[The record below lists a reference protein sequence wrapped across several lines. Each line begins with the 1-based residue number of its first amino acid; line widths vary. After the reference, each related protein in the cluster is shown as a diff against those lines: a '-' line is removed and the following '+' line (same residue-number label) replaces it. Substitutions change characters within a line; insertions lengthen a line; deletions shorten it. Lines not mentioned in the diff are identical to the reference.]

1 MKRLFT
7 LLTFIIGMSIIS
19 INLLQAQSVAINTD
33 GSSAH
38 SSALLDIK
46 STTKGMLA
54 PRMNSAQRIAIA
66 TPAAGLL
73 VYDTDTNSCWFYNGT
88 AWNVLSAGSST
99 NYWSLNGSDIY
110 KNTTGNVGIGTTTP
124 ADKFTVQTITNTYG
138 ITHTDGTITVG
149 SYVGLGD
156 GWLGTKSNHP
166 LAFFTNNSLQQM
178 VIATNGNVGI
188 GTTTPLAKL
197 HVAGT
202 IKVDAAN
209 TIELGAGVAGK
220 EVSAGKIGY
229 QAFGTFDALDIVGA
243 GTLGSNRKITFWNEG
258 GAQFRGSV
266 GIGIATPAN
275 KLQIGSM
282 GPTGFN
288 GNDLAIGNGTNATGI
303 FQSAANLQVYSSTNI
318 ALMPQSGAGRV
329 GINTTTPR
337 APLEVDGNVDQ
348 TNFSTLNQYAYFT
361 LGINNFNPV
370 DLEGGSD
377 NPLIPNVSIFASN
390 RIMATEF
397 DAFSDARIKDITGVS
412 NTTKDLQIINN
423 LKITDYTFKD
433 KIKHGNKTFKK
444 VIAQQVEEVYP
455 QVVSKHTDFIPNV
468 YQAVSKIEKNS
479 TGYLLHFDNDHH
491 ITNKA
496 KKLQLLLSDKTGM
509 QQFNIVALP
518 DNKDVIIEAT
528 DLKADK
534 IFVYGE
540 EVDDFRT
547 VDYEGLTTLNISATQ
562 ELSKLLRAR
571 DKKIAAMEEEIKSLK
586 DAISAITGTKK

>member
-7 LLTFIIGMSIIS
+7 LLTFIIGMPIIS

-33 GSSAH
+33 GSAAH

-124 ADKFTVQTITNTYG
+124 ANKLTVQTLTNSYG
-138 ITHTDGTITVG
+138 ITHSDGTITVG
-149 SYVGLGD
+149 TYIGLGD

-178 VIATNGNVGI
+178 TLTTAGKFGI
-188 GTTTPLAKL
+188 GTTTPPTILTIHTPNNTDGFSHESDGGVILKDAIGGISAAL
-197 HVAGT
+197 GTYSNHTFRLVANSVPVVNIEPAGNVGISVAGA
-202 IKVDAAN
+202 V
-209 TIELGAGVAGK
+209 
-220 EVSAGKIGY
+220 
-229 QAFGTFDALDIVGA
+229 
-243 GTLGSNRKITFWNEG
+243 
-258 GAQFRGSV
+258 
-266 GIGIATPAN
+266 N

-282 GPTGFN
+282 GAAGFN
-288 GNDLAIGNGTNATGI
+288 GNDLALGNGTNATGI
-303 FQSAANLQVYSSTNI
+303 FQSNANLQVYSSTNI

-412 NTTKDLQIINN
+412 NTTKDLQIIND

-571 DKKIAAMEEEIKSLK
+571 DKKIAAIEEEIKSLK
-586 DAISAITGTKK
+586 DAITALTEAKK